1 MSDPLP
7 LVIANLKAN
16 QTWDQMSIWLE
27 EVGPR
32 SNSFSGTVIVCPTFA
47 FLASSAEKIKTAGW
61 KLKLAGQDISKFEQG
76 AYTGEVAASQI
87 ADIIQYSI
95 VGHSERRKYFNETA
109 DDAIKKVKTLLV
121 NNITPILC
129 VSDLKQLDVYL
140 TEGSQIIE
148 NSGRIIFVYEPP
160 TAISSGRE
168 YKPERPE
175 NANEKAQ
182 EIRQKIGQKVSII
195 YGGSINPE
203 NVKEFFT
210 QDNLDGGL
218 IGQASVDPQIF
229 IQVIQNSIIQ

>member
-87 ADIIQYSI
+87 ADIIHYSI
-95 VGHSERRKYFNETA
+95 VGHSERRNWPESG
-109 DDAIKKVKTLLV
+109 D
-121 NNITPILC
+121 
-129 VSDLKQLDVYL
+129 YL
-140 TEGSQIIE
+140 W
-148 NSGRIIFVYEPP
+148 
-160 TAISSGRE
+160 RE
-168 YKPERPE
+168 H
-175 NANEKAQ
+175 
-182 EIRQKIGQKVSII
+182 
-195 YGGSINPE
+195 
-203 NVKEFFT
+203 
-210 QDNLDGGL
+210 
-218 IGQASVDPQIF
+218 
-229 IQVIQNSIIQ
+229 